1 MFFCLPPTVILE
13 EKGKFFFLDLEEVTK
28 YNSTRYDRPLGMRS
42 RSLLYILKFSLLEIE
57 SKCYVE
63 EEIGL
68 FIVLYMW
75 LTLDMV

>member
-1 MFFCLPPTVILE
+1 MITRKE
-13 EKGKFFFLDLEEVTK
+13 SFFFLDLEGVKK
-28 YNSTRYDRPLGMRS
+28 YNSTRYDRPLGMRW

>member
-1 MFFCLPPTVILE
+1 
-13 EKGKFFFLDLEEVTK
+13 
-28 YNSTRYDRPLGMRS
+28 MRW